1 MGITVGITGHTN
13 GFGKHISAKCKEV
26 GYTVEGFSR
35 TNGYDLLFN
44 ADAIFET
51 KFDVIVN
58 NAEAGNAQVNICL
71 LANRKKIPC
80 INIGSAITEA
90 KVTKEEY
97 IIKKQNKL
105 ALRNIS
111 TTLNQKYL
119 TWGFLQ
125 DHELTKDNPNL
136 ITETTLE
143 EAVQEVINELASLQ
157 YNV

>member
-1 MGITVGITGHTN
+1 M
-13 GFGKHISAKCKEV
+13 
-26 GYTVEGFSR
+26 
-35 TNGYDLLFN
+35 FN

-58 NAEAGNAQVNICL
+58 NAEVGNAQVNISV
-71 LANRKKIPC
+71 LANKKKIPC
-80 INIGSAITEA
+80 INIGSNITEA
-90 KVTKEEY
+90 NVIDEEY
-97 IIKKQNKL
+97 KIKKQNKL

-119 TWGFLQ
+119 TWGFLKN
-125 DHELTKDNPNL
+125 HELTKDNPNL
-136 ITETTLE
+136 ITKTTLE